1 MKIEDYHKDLLSD
14 VGSSAEALNN
24 VSEHSFKEI
33 CLGEL
38 VDIAVID
45 DFEIT
50 DYYNKNKG
58 FKVDAWYYDQTSN
71 LLNLIVSDF
80 SNKPEIETI
89 NESSLKKAIDRPI
102 NFFKTCTKDQNF
114 KRSLED
120 SDPISALAWKI
131 HDLENRDISLKIILI
146 SNKLISKR
154 TKNIKLEEK
163 LKLDVW
169 DLNRFYDL
177 AVSGQSKEPIEINL
191 KGYSKDDVMVLRANN
206 KKESL
211 ESFLF
216 VLNGEVLASIYDDWG
231 ERLLESNVRTFLQNR
246 GKVNNGMRKTI
257 ASQPERFFCY
267 NNGITATA
275 ESVNIDSS
283 GNLTNIKNFQI
294 VNGGQTTASIF
305 SSRLKDK
312 VPLEDVFV
320 QVKMTVIPD
329 ALTEDLVPKISEYSN
344 TQNKVS
350 VTDFASNKAWNIKIE
365 EISRRLLAPPSQ
377 DGALFDTH
385 WFYERTRGQFANA
398 QLKLSQSQAKA
409 FIKKNPKQQKID
421 KTYLSRVSNT
431 FDMVP
436 HKVSKGA
443 QESFRHF
450 VDKINTTWDKNPAS
464 VNDLYF
470 QSKIS
475 QIIIFKHTDKLILKN
490 LGGAY
495 KANILTYT
503 IAKLTYEAAEI
514 DLTWPLQKIWEN
526 QTVPEK
532 LSKQL
537 NIYVSKTKECLEQTG
552 LDLNKNISQWA
563 KQLGCW
569 EKIKEMDF
577 GIGNNFYDLLI
588 SNKEVKRVEKN
599 AKRDQTELNKVNN
612 VAYILEKGPAHWAE
626 LIEWNT
632 RAKKLAAFEISIANY
647 AVANRVLSDA
657 QAKKL
662 VAAEKRC
669 EDKGFPDIIE

>member
-1 MKIEDYHKDLLSD
+1 
-14 VGSSAEALNN
+14 
-24 VSEHSFKEI
+24 
-33 CLGEL
+33 
-38 VDIAVID
+38 
-45 DFEIT
+45 
-50 DYYNKNKG
+50 
-58 FKVDAWYYDQTSN
+58 
-71 LLNLIVSDF
+71 
-80 SNKPEIETI
+80 
-89 NESSLKKAIDRPI
+89 
-102 NFFKTCTKDQNF
+102 
-114 KRSLED
+114 
-120 SDPISALAWKI
+120 
-131 HDLENRDISLKIILI
+131 
-146 SNKLISKR
+146 
-154 TKNIKLEEK
+154 
-163 LKLDVW
+163 
-169 DLNRFYDL
+169 
-177 AVSGQSKEPIEINL
+177 
-191 KGYSKDDVMVLRANN
+191 MVLRANN
-206 KKESL
+206 KKEGL

-216 VLNGEVLASIYDDWG
+216 VLNGEALASIYDDWG
-231 ERLLESNVRTFLQNR
+231 ERLLESNVRTFLQSR

-275 ESVNIDSS
+275 ESINIDSN

-312 VPLEDVFV
+312 VPLKDVFV
-320 QVKMTVIPD
+320 QVKMTVVPD
-329 ALTEDLVPKISEYSN
+329 TLTEDLVPKISEYSN

-398 QLKLSQSQAKA
+398 QLKLTPSQAKA

-421 KTYLSRVSNT
+421 KTYLSKVSNT

-450 VDKINTTWDKNPAS
+450 VEKISTTWGKNPAS

-475 QIIIFKHTDKLILKN
+475 QIIIFKHTDRLIFKN

-503 IAKLTYEAAEI
+503 IAKLTYEAAKV
-514 DLTWPLQKIWEN
+514 DLTWPLQKIWDN
-526 QTVPEK
+526 QNVPEN

-537 NIYVSKTKECLEQTG
+537 ELYTSKTKASLEKTG

-569 EKIKEMDF
+569 EKIKDMDF
-577 GIGNNFYDLLI
+577 GIGNNFYDLLV
-588 SNKEVKRVEKN
+588 SNKEVKREEKS
-599 AKRDQTELNKVNN
+599 AKLDQTELNKVNN
-612 VAYILEKGPAHWAE
+612 VVYVLEKGPAHWAK

-632 RAKKLAAFEISIANY
+632 RARKLAAFEISIANY

-662 VAAEKRC
+662 VVAEKRC
-669 EDKGFPDIIE
+669 EDKGFPDIII

>member
-1 MKIEDYHKDLLSD
+1 MKIEDFHKDLLSD

-58 FKVDAWYYDQTSN
+58 FKVDAWHYDQTSN

-102 NFFKTCTKDQNF
+102 NFFKTCRRDQNF
-114 KRSLED
+114 KRGLED

-131 HDLENRDISLKIILI
+131 HDLENKEISLKIILI

-154 TKNIKLEEK
+154 TKNVKLDKE

-177 AVSGQSKEPIEINL
+177 AISGQSKEPIEINL
-191 KGYSKDDVMVLRANN
+191 KEYSKDDVMVLRANN

-211 ESFLF
+211 ESYLF

-231 ERLLESNVRTFLQNR
+231 ERLLESNVRTFLQSR
-246 GKVNNGMRKTI
+246 GKVNSGMRKTI

-283 GNLTNIKNFQI
+283 GNLKKINNFQI

-320 QVKMTVIPD
+320 QVKMTVVPD
-329 ALTEDLVPKISEYSN
+329 SLSEDLVPKISEYSN

-398 QLKLSQSQAKA
+398 QLKLSPSQTKA

-450 VDKINTTWDKNPAS
+450 VDKINITWDKNPAS

-495 KANILTYT
+495 KANVLTYT

-537 NIYVSKTKECLEQTG
+537 NIYASKTKECLEQTG

-563 KQLGCW
+563 KQLACW

-577 GIGNNFYDLLI
+577 GIGNNFYDLLV
-588 SNKEVKRVEKN
+588 SNKEVKRVEN
-599 AKRDQTELNKVNN
+599 SAKRDQAELNKVNN

>member
-14 VGSSAEALNN
+14 IGSAAEALNN

-50 DYYNKNKG
+50 NYYNKNKG
-58 FKVDAWYYDQTSN
+58 FKVDAWHYDQTSN

-102 NFFKTCTKDQNF
+102 NFFKTCTRDQNF

-131 HDLENRDISLKIILI
+131 HDLENKDISLKVILI

-154 TKNIKLEEK
+154 TKNIKLKEK

-169 DLNRFYDL
+169 DLSRFFDL
-177 AVSGQSKEPIEINL
+177 AISGQSKEPIEINL
-191 KGYSKDDVMVLRANN
+191 KEYSKDDVMVLRANN
-206 KKESL
+206 KKEGL

-216 VLNGEVLASIYDDWG
+216 VLNGEALASIYDDWG
-231 ERLLESNVRTFLQNR
+231 ERLLESNVRTFLQSR

-275 ESVNIDSS
+275 ESINIDSN

-312 VPLEDVFV
+312 VPLKDVFV
-320 QVKMTVIPD
+320 QVKMTVVPD
-329 ALTEDLVPKISEYSN
+329 TLTEDLVPKISEYSN

-398 QLKLSQSQAKA
+398 QLKLTPSQAKA

-421 KTYLSRVSNT
+421 KTYLSKVSNT

-450 VDKINTTWDKNPAS
+450 VEKISTTWGKNPAS

-475 QIIIFKHTDKLILKN
+475 QIIIFKHTDRLIFKN

-503 IAKLTYEAAEI
+503 IAKLTYEAAKV
-514 DLTWPLQKIWEN
+514 DLTWPLQKIWDN
-526 QTVPEK
+526 QNVPEN

-537 NIYVSKTKECLEQTG
+537 ELYTSKTKASLEKTG

-569 EKIKEMDF
+569 EKIKDMDF
-577 GIGNNFYDLLI
+577 GIGNNFYDLLV
-588 SNKEVKRVEKN
+588 SNKEVKREEKS
-599 AKRDQTELNKVNN
+599 AKLDQTELNKVNN
-612 VAYILEKGPAHWAE
+612 VVYVLEKGPAHWAE

-632 RAKKLAAFEISIANY
+632 RARKLAAFEISIANY

-662 VAAEKRC
+662 VVAEKRC
-669 EDKGFPDIIE
+669 EDKGFPDIII